1 MDKSR
6 CQHLPN
12 EDEVITEGGVP
23 HYEFGIVMKVDARMS
38 QRRMKLYM
46 KQECPSTAQSQRSNV
61 RHQQFSPLLMQWD
74 WWYLQS

>member
-12 EDEVITEGGVP
+12 EVITEGGVP
-23 HYEFGIVMKVDARMS
+23 HYEFGIVMKMDARMS

-46 KQECPSTAQSQRSNV
+46 KQECHSTAQSQRSNV
-61 RHQQFSPLLMQWD
+61 RHQEFSPLLMQQD
-74 WWYLQS
+74 WGYLQS

>member
-23 HYEFGIVMKVDARMS
+23 HYKFGILMKVDARMS
-38 QRRMKLYM
+38 QRKMKLYM
-46 KQECPSTAQSQRSNV
+46 KQECPSTAQ
-61 RHQQFSPLLMQWD
+61 F
-74 WWYLQS
+74 

>member
-12 EDEVITEGGVP
+12 EDEFITEGGVP
-23 HYEFGIVMKVDARMS
+23 HYKFGIAMKVDARMS
-38 QRRMKLYM
+38 QRRMKLYV
-46 KQECPSTAQSQRSNV
+46 KQECPSTAQSRRSNV
-61 RHQQFSPLLMQWD
+61 RHQQFSHLLMQWD

>member
-23 HYEFGIVMKVDARMS
+23 HYEFGIAMKVDARMS
-38 QRRMKLYM
+38 QRRMKLYV
-46 KQECPSTAQSQRSNV
+46 KQECPSTAQS
-61 RHQQFSPLLMQWD
+61 
-74 WWYLQS
+74 

>member
-23 HYEFGIVMKVDARMS
+23 HYEFGIAMEVDARMF
-38 QRRMKLYM
+38 QDANAAGLVVPPVIIHKGG
-46 KQECPSTAQSQRSNV
+46 QSV
-61 RHQQFSPLLMQWD
+61 
-74 WWYLQS
+74 

>member
-6 CQHLPN
+6 CQHLLN

-23 HYEFGIVMKVDARMS
+23 HYEFGIAMKVDARMS
-38 QRRMKLYM
+38 QRRMKLYV
-46 KQECPSTAQSQRSNV
+46 KQECPSTAQSQKSSV
-61 RHQQFSPLLMQWD
+61 RHQPFSPLLMQWD

>member
-23 HYEFGIVMKVDARMS
+23 HYEFEIAMKVDARMS

-61 RHQQFSPLLMQWD
+61 RHQFSPLLMQWD

>member
-23 HYEFGIVMKVDARMS
+23 HYIFGIAMKLDARMS

-46 KQECPSTAQSQRSNV
+46 KQECPSTAQSLRSNV
-61 RHQQFSPLLMQWD
+61 RHQQFPPLLMQQD
-74 WWYLQS
+74 WWNLQS